1 MIILALGFVFFGL
14 SAGQCCQALANGF
27 CPFGSGGSSGSQ
39 CESCASVSTSSC
51 QCGGGS
57 CFSSLSACNSA
68 CVVSTSTNSA
78 PTTPPASSGSYYSV
92 YYDGNICQ
100 AACEMNAPASASLAG
115 NQLTVNFQ
123 GGLGA
128 TCNGLA
134 ISRAISSIVLTNVA
148 ALAGSVG
155 FYQGQRG
162 GSLYCFYLDSR
173 ILALPQQPGACPP
186 GPPFRDSCSVSSGGV
201 VNLIDVLSFGNPV
214 PSPLPV
220 VLPSGTWGA
229 SLTIPIVTGGS
240 CSACSVTQS
249 VTIATTGANSLL
261 LSAGTVTSN
270 PCNVPPSGYPSF
282 SFSITNIVTRESAG
296 YFFGTSSTG
305 STVCFIYLTN
315 VFVFGFQSCPT
326 GPLRQYCG
334 PGAASGSIVVY
345 AFAQDG
351 PLPTGPPLTS
361 SSTTTATTSPSQPS
375 SSSLLCAFLGWI
387 PVLFCIIA
395 FF

>member
-1 MIILALGFVFFGL
+1 MSLWHLQAL
-14 SAGQCCQALANGF
+14 GQCCGPCGSSSPLNTVF
-27 CPFGSGGSSGSQ
+27 CPSATCSTLVVGNTINSCTCNNGGN
-39 CESCASVSTSSC
+39 
-51 QCGGGS
+51 
-57 CFSSLSACNSA
+57 CFSSRASCDNSA
-68 CVVSTSTNSA
+68 CPTVPPTTP
-78 PTTPPASSGSYYSV
+78 PTTPPAPSGSYYSV
-92 YYDGNICQ
+92 YYDGNACQ

-128 TCNGLA
+128 TCNGVA

-214 PSPLPV
+214 PPPLPV

-229 SLTIPIVTGGS
+229 SLTIPIVSGGS
-240 CSACSVTQS
+240 CSTCSVTQS

-261 LSAGTVTSN
+261 LSAGAVTSN

-282 SFSITNIVTRESAG
+282 SFSITNIVTRESSG
-296 YFFGTSSTG
+296 YFFGTSSSTG

-334 PGAASGSIVVY
+334 SGAASGAIVVY

-361 SSTTTATTSPSQPS
+361 SSTTSSSTTTATSRPS
-375 SSSLLCAFLGWI
+375 SSSSLCTFLGWMS
-387 PVLFCIIA
+387 VLVFIVA
-395 FF
+395 TF